1 MASTLFRGPVLVG
14 KKNEA
19 GKTGFNIEQKDSNY
33 TVVINNGDSGKTLL
47 SNTKDVVFTLPSIAV
62 GNVYT
67 FTLPSI
73 AVGNVYTFVNT
84 GADGQ
89 NNLTINPATL
99 DGILYL
105 GGLVDNKDLINTL
118 ATSKVGDYVTIASL
132 NSIVFWTVVDVQGV
146 WAKES

>member
-1 MASTLFRGPVLVG
+1 MATTLFRGPILHG

-19 GKTGFNIEQKDSNY
+19 GVTGFNIEQKDSNY

-67 FTLPSI
+67 F
-73 AVGNVYTFVNT
+73 VNT

-89 NNLTINPATL
+89 NNLTISPASI

-105 GGLVDNKDLINTL
+105 GGLVDNKDLVNTL

-132 NSIVFWTVVDVQGV
+132 NSVVFWTVVDVQGV
-146 WAKES
+146 WAKEA

>member
-19 GKTGFNIEQKDSNY
+19 GVTGFNIEQKDSSY
-33 TVVINNGDSGKTLL
+33 TVVISTDSGKTFL
-47 SNTKDVVFTLPSIAV
+47 SNTTDVVFTLPA
-62 GNVYT
+62 
-67 FTLPSI
+67 F

-84 GADGQ
+84 AGDGG
-89 NNLTINPATL
+89 NNLTVSPNSS

-105 GGLVDNKDLINTL
+105 GSLTDNKDVINT
-118 ATSKVGDYVTIASL
+118 ASTSKVGDYVTIASL
-132 NSIVFWTVVDVQGV
+132 NSTVFWTVVDVQGV

>member
-1 MASTLFRGPVLVG
+1 MATTLFRGPILHG

-19 GKTGFNIEQKDSNY
+19 GVTGYNIEQKDSNY

-47 SNTKDVVFTLPSIAV
+47 SNTKDVV
-62 GNVYT
+62 

-132 NSIVFWTVVDVQGV
+132 NSVVFWTVVDVQGV

>member
-19 GKTGFNIEQKDSNY
+19 GVTGFNIEQKDSNY
-33 TVVINNGDSGKTLL
+33 TVVISTDSGKTFL
-47 SNTKDVVFTLPSIAV
+47 SNTKDVVFTLPAIAI
-62 GNVYT
+62 GNV
-67 FTLPSI
+67 
-73 AVGNVYTFVNT
+73 VTFVNT

-89 NNLTINPATL
+89 NNLTISPNASN
-99 DGILYL
+99 GILYAGSL
-105 GGLVDNKDLINTL
+105 TDDKDLINTQ

-132 NSIVFWTVVDVQGV
+132 NSTAHWTVVDSQGL

>member
-1 MASTLFRGPVLVG
+1 MASTLFRGPILQG

-19 GKTGFNIEQKDSNY
+19 GLTGYNIEQKDSNY
-33 TVVINNGDSGKTLL
+33 TVVIANGDSGKTFL
-47 SNTKDVVFTLPSIAV
+47 SNTKDVVFTLPA
-62 GNVYT
+62 
-67 FTLPSI
+67 I

-89 NNLTINPATL
+89 NNLTISPATL

-105 GGLVDNKDLINTL
+105 SSLTDNKDIINTQG
-118 ATSKVGDYVTIASL
+118 TSKVGDYVTIASL
-132 NSIVFWTVVDVQGV
+132 NSVVFWTVVDVQGV

>member
-19 GKTGFNIEQKDSNY
+19 GKTGFNITQKDSNY

-47 SNTKDVVFTLPSIAV
+47 SNTKNVV
-62 GNVYT
+62 

-89 NNLTINPATL
+89 NNLTISPAAA
-99 DGILYL
+99 DGIVYL
-105 GGLVDNKDLINTL
+105 GALTDDSDVINT
-118 ATSKVGDYVTIASL
+118 ASTSKVGDYVTIASL
-132 NSIVFWTVVDVQGV
+132 NSTVFWTVVNVQGV
-146 WAKES
+146 WAKS

>member
-19 GKTGFNIEQKDSNY
+19 GVTGFNITQKDSSY
-33 TVVINNGDSGKTLL
+33 TVVISTDSGKTFL
-47 SNTKDVVFTLPSIAV
+47 SNTTDVVFTLPAIAI
-62 GNVYT
+62 GNV
-67 FTLPSI
+67 
-73 AVGNVYTFVNT
+73 VTFVNT

-89 NNLTINPATL
+89 NNLTISPNSS

-105 GGLVDNKDLINTL
+105 GSLTDNKDVINTQG
-118 ATSKVGDYVTIASL
+118 TSKVGDYVTIASL
-132 NSIVFWTVVDVQGV
+132 NSTAHWTVVDVQGV

>member
-19 GKTGFNIEQKDSNY
+19 GVTGFNIEQKDSNY
-33 TVVINNGDSGKTLL
+33 TVVINNGDCGKTFL
-47 SNTKDVVFTLPSIAV
+47 SNTKDVVFTLPAIAV
-62 GNVYT
+62 GNVFT
-67 FTLPSI
+67 F
-73 AVGNVYTFVNT
+73 YNT

-89 NNLTINPATL
+89 NNLTISPVSI

-105 GGLVDNKDLINTL
+105 GSLTDNKDLINTQ

-132 NSIVFWTVVDVQGV
+132 NSTAFWTVVDVQGV